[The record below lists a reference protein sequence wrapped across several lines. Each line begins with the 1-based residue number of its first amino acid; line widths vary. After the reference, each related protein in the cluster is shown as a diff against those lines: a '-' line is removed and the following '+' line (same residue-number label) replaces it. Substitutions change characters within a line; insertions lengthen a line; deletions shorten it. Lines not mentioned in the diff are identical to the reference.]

1 MPKYNKIKINNF
13 FTLFFK
19 CQVQKISKE
28 TDLKY
33 SLNIMNVTEGRLRW

>member
-19 CQVQKISKE
+19 CQVLKISKE
-28 TDLKY
+28 TYLKY
-33 SLNIMNVTEGRLRW
+33 FFNIMYNLDHF